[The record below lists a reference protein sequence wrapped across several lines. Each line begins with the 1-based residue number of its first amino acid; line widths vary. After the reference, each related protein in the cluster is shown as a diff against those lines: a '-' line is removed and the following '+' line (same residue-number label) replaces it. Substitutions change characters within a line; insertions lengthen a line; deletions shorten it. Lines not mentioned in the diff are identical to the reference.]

1 MSSHLLNEVQEVC
14 TDVTLIN
21 KGKMLRTGSVED
33 LINEA
38 SVKRMEVRVTQPV
51 GGELL
56 NKISRIDG
64 VSELRAAGT
73 NQFVLSINGG
83 DEVQAKLLT
92 DIQALGM
99 KVVSFKES
107 GLALES
113 LYMSLI
119 KESR

>member
-1 MSSHLLNEVQEVC
+1 M
-14 TDVTLIN
+14 
-21 KGKMLRTGSVED
+21 K
-33 LINEA
+33 
-38 SVKRMEVRVTQPV
+38 VRVTQPV

-73 NQFVLSINGG
+73 NQFVLSISGG

-92 DIQALGM
+92 DIQALGVR
-99 KVVSFKES
+99 VVSFKES